1 MGPLTGECLEIL
13 SVAHGAYLVKNE
25 ESQKQA
31 SSDLF
36 FHDFRVWVLSHSIE
50 QKGKVEIHAAY
61 WLLQCY

>member
-50 QKGKVEIHAAY
+50 QKR
-61 WLLQCY
+61 QS